1 MSTLQI
7 NLDKPQNISVII
19 NYILSKFHIPYSL
32 ISPRE
37 LSVEEFFHTVKNY
50 YEYVNFSVELKESG
64 LILYFKVDGIH
75 CHTANDLNNT
85 LKSNIILNSLV
96 DNLYIDGDSFALS
109 YSFSYLNKTIYYDRA
124 SMVKDY
130 LNQVALR
137 I

>member
-1 MSTLQI
+1 
-7 NLDKPQNISVII
+7 
-19 NYILSKFHIPYSL
+19 L
-32 ISPRE
+32 ISPLE

-50 YEYVNFSVELKESG
+50 CEYVNFSVELKESV
-64 LILYFKVDGIH
+64 LILYFKVDRIH

>member
-1 MSTLQI
+1 
-7 NLDKPQNISVII
+7 
-19 NYILSKFHIPYSL
+19 
-32 ISPRE
+32 
-37 LSVEEFFHTVKNY
+37 
-50 YEYVNFSVELKESG
+50 
-64 LILYFKVDGIH
+64 
-75 CHTANDLNNT
+75 
-85 LKSNIILNSLV
+85 V